1 MATNPPQALPLEYPS
16 SYQEKLAFD
25 LAKTNPMGVGK
36 SPEVTQA
43 YEQALQAQKD
53 LADSLEKRF
62 AQPNWFKVAEGFL
75 RPQLGGFAASL
86 GSAAGAFA
94 QQQEAQRA
102 IAPTVARMRAE
113 IAAGQLPLS
122 QRREQMKIAERIKE
136 ENRPPTVAE
145 VQEAE
150 AYGDSDIARSLRTTF
165 ERARQALDVKTAA
178 EAAMA
183 KDPLLALEDFTK
195 FAMQP
200 NADPKEL
207 ERKGAAVRADIDAAR
222 PPQIDPT
229 QWKAMSRLDKMDAV
243 TQYARAQRE
252 AGGQAE
258 TAMQQAAQQA
268 PSQLALLGSIRDLAM
283 GVGLKPERDK
293 EGKEISGQELMEKAL
308 GVFRGNNPFEVIA
321 RAVADGKGPQILQDF
336 DQYARQFSISPQVMD
351 QFQKLVKLL
360 TENLMTLR
368 NGTVNPTDATMLMQ
382 QSGSPNI
389 GNTQRALVTL
399 TDLMAHGTQ
408 HAISKYQY
416 VVQNKVPFR
425 MLGIDEG
432 YLAKL
437 RDYAQQHR
445 QIATQS
451 PEVKLPE
458 WYSPT
463 YSPKPAGGA
472 QTFPVPSAAPA
483 APAAEPAAPAARASA
498 PAARRNAPGTER
510 TIGGRVWVYQPD
522 GSLRLKEQ

>member
-1 MATNPPQALPLEYPS
+1 MATNPPQNLPLEYPS
-16 SYQEKLAFD
+16 SYSEKLAFD
-25 LAKTNPMGVGK
+25 VSKVNPMGVGK

-43 YEQALQAQKD
+43 YEGAMQAQKD
-53 LADSLEKRF
+53 LADSLERRF

-75 RPQLGGFAASL
+75 KPQLGGFFASL
-86 GSAAGAFA
+86 GSASGALA

-102 IAPTVARMRAE
+102 IAPTIARMRAE
-113 IAAGQLPLS
+113 IAAGQLPLA
-122 QRREQMKIAERIKE
+122 QRREQVKMLEKAKAED
-136 ENRPPTVAE
+136 RPLTPDEIQYMT
-145 VQEAE
+145 
-150 AYGDSDIARSLRTTF
+150 AYGESDISKA
-165 ERARQALDVKTAA
+165 AMDWHRQAQARLALVR
-178 EAAMA
+178 EAVGAMG
-183 KDPLLALEDFTK
+183 KDPNMPFQDFAKLQMTEG
-195 FAMQP
+195 
-200 NADPKEL
+200 ADPK
-207 ERKGAAVRADIDAAR
+207 KVQDAQKNYEDTLNSSR
-222 PPQIDPT
+222 PPQIEPA
-229 QWKAMSRLDKMDAV
+229 QWAAMPRYDKMEAV

-252 AGGQAE
+252 AGSQAE
-258 TAMQQAAQQA
+258 TALQQTAQQA
-268 PSQLALLGSIRDLAM
+268 PGQLALLGSIRDLAM
-283 GVGLKPERDK
+283 GVGLKPEKDK
-293 EGKEISGQELMEKAL
+293 DGKEVSGQQLMDKAL

-321 RAVADGKGPQILQDF
+321 RAVSDGKGPQIMQDF

-399 TDLMAHGTQ
+399 TDLMAHGAQ
-408 HAISKYQY
+408 HSISKYNY

-425 MLGIDEG
+425 MLGIDDG
-432 YLAKL
+432 YLGKL

-451 PEVKLPE
+451 PDVRMPE

-463 YSPKPAGGA
+463 YSPKSAGGA
-472 QTFPVPSAAPA
+472 QAFPVPSAAPA
-483 APAAEPAAPAARASA
+483 VPAATPATPAGTPA

-522 GSLRLKEQ
+522 GSLKLKEQ